1 MPDGDVAP
9 GSSCPLGS
17 APSGTRISAE
27 GEEEKAALA
36 PAPVARELDELT
48 TRLGLR
54 LSEGDNGGLC
64 AEVFAVGV
72 IMLINL
78 SAVYDFLF
86 LLCGVLVFCDDDDV
100 GWDASAI
107 GEMYISR
114 LATPIGRFFWRALG
128 LDVVELDVM
137 E

>member
-1 MPDGDVAP
+1 VAP

-17 APSGTRISAE
+17 TRSGTRISAE

-36 PAPVARELDELT
+36 PAPVPCELDELT
-48 TRLGLR
+48 TRLGFR

-64 AEVFAVGV
+64 AEAFAVGV
-72 IMLINL
+72 MMLINL

-86 LLCGVLVFCDDDDV
+86 LLCGVLVFCDDGDDV

-114 LATPIGRFFWRALG
+114 LATPIGRFFWRG
-128 LDVVELDVM
+128 LSLDVELDVK
-137 E
+137 ERGSE